1 MRLFAA
7 LLLGTALSLA
17 GCSGTD
23 SSSAGDP
30 TADASR
36 QLDAACV
43 NTYEP
48 YFAYAH
54 MNLNQGI
61 RSLLNDESAGFDS
74 SLGASVATAAVR
86 MTSASLAAGASQAS
100 SCVTPE
106 VAAFNKGVADLA
118 NSSTVTLAQ
127 VQSLAPLG
135 QSAADSLGLALEF
148 PSDGDDPTWQTG
160 PAPPRPP
167 GVQANTLPGDDDVVR
182 TLIEALN
189 S

>member
-1 MRLFAA
+1 MRHVTAI
-7 LLLGTALSLA
+7 LLGMALTLS
-17 GCSGTD
+17 GC
-23 SSSAGDP
+23 SSAGSTDTRDGSSGTSAGLDP
-30 TADASR
+30 V
-36 QLDAACV
+36 CV
-43 NTYEP
+43 SAYEP

-74 SLGASVATAAVR
+74 SLGASIATAAVR

>member
-1 MRLFAA
+1 MRLFTA
-7 LLLGTALSLA
+7 LLLGIALTLS
-17 GCSGTD
+17 GC
-23 SSSAGDP
+23 SSAGSSGTGDGATGAAGQPDP
-30 TADASR
+30 
-36 QLDAACV
+36 ACV
-43 NTYEP
+43 NSYEP